1 MLSIPLRFTYR
12 SLPDFHIA
20 ETHIKHMDLPILS
33 QHRKE
38 IERLVKEKHLSP
50 EDALKLLIESHSD
63 DQQAQFQKEEPSLQV
78 TITISGK
85 LISKGDLKET
95 QGAGRVSVAWVGV

>member
-1 MLSIPLRFTYR
+1 
-12 SLPDFHIA
+12 
-20 ETHIKHMDLPILS
+20 MDLPILS

-85 LISKGDLKET
+85 LISKGDLKELKK
-95 QGAGRVSVAWVGV
+95 QVECPLHGSVFNVTLERS